1 MNGNGFILSCFPPH
15 VKPCYFPKMDKFPHT
30 ERGVPITWSMNC
42 PDGGNPSV
50 FSEKWLIYY
59 ILWSSSILGAASCVS
74 RQTVSTLAV
83 QGN

>member
-30 ERGVPITWSMNC
+30 ERGVPITRSMNC